1 MGSDGTHRY
10 LKIIL
15 GVVLIAEVVI
25 SLSLANEGLSWKE
38 EDEWDAVAASF
49 KNGIR
54 TFACNHRWAMCR
66 IAAYAP
72 NNIALLACETAAS
85 LCRVCNRVPGTT
97 RFRQIST
104 LS

>member
-1 MGSDGTHRY
+1 MGSDGTHRH

-38 EDEWDAVAASF
+38 EDEWDALAASF

-54 TFACNHRWAMCR
+54 TFAAIDWQCVALQHMPPTTLHSWHVKLLPLCAEFAIACR
-66 IAAYAP
+66 
-72 NNIALLACETAAS
+72 
-85 LCRVCNRVPGTT
+85 G
-97 RFRQIST
+97 RQDFDKSQP
-104 LS
+104 